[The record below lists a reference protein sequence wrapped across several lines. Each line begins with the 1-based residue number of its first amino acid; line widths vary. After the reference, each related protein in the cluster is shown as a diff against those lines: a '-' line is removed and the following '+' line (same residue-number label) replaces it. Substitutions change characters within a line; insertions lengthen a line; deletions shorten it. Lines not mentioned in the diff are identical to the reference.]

1 MGEKPED
8 ETSISTSTAAMHS
21 NVQIQNVPFS
31 KSIPVSSL
39 KIVACIAYNPTP
51 DLESDDIYN
60 KTEIP
65 AIVFASF
72 VECRQR
78 LGALIQVLVSVIM

>member
-21 NVQIQNVPFS
+21 NVQIQNLPSS

-51 DLESDDIYN
+51 ESETN
-60 KTEIP
+60 S
-65 AIVFASF
+65 SF
-72 VECRQR
+72 GLSNYEACSSQP
-78 LGALIQVLVSVIM
+78 S